1 MRVVRREGTWV
12 SNTEARTEKTED
24 TRWEGGGEG
33 REGSKCWNTPGVG
46 EDSEGWSPRVT
57 LVDVYHQ
64 NYSLIYGILWLK
76 RQATKMM
83 FQTTKL
89 YSNTEILKF

>member
-33 REGSKCWNTPGVG
+33 REGSKCWNTPAVG
-46 EDSEGWSPRVT
+46 EDSEWWSPRVT
-57 LVDVYHQ
+57 
-64 NYSLIYGILWLK
+64 SLH
-76 RQATKMM
+76 T
-83 FQTTKL
+83 
-89 YSNTEILKF
+89 

>member
-46 EDSEGWSPRVT
+46 EDSPESFHHI
-57 LVDVYHQ
+57 VD
-64 NYSLIYGILWLK
+64 IYIPSIVLLGY
-76 RQATKMM
+76 
-83 FQTTKL
+83 FG
-89 YSNTEILKF
+89 